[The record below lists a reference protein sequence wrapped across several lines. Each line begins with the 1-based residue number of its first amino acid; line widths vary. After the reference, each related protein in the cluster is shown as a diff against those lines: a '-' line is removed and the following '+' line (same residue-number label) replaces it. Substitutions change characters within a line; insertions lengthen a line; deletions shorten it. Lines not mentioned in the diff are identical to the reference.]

1 MWKNVFIRKIKLI
14 SRFMTSQLGKQ
25 TVTVNILP
33 SISRS
38 KDNQTMRYGLLIE
51 YNMTNTFLEKL
62 YTKYGRGTIPGLFS
76 KK

>member
-38 KDNQTMRYGLLIE
+38 KDNQTMRYGQLIE
-51 YNMTNTFLEKL
+51 YIT
-62 YTKYGRGTIPGLFS
+62 
-76 KK
+76 